1 MHDFKKVLDHA
12 TRISYFDQL
21 RDYEIAKQELYF
33 KKISTWLYKFFRIIT
48 KTLIFLVNSIFI
60 KKSSFY
66 QNYQKYEWILVN
78 DHSGHC
84 EYFIDGIIK
93 KFSKKDSI
101 LIISINT
108 KLELNYDGIERKIIR
123 FNNFTIFS
131 YFDALKFCIE
141 KKAIFKTLGIWKI
154 PLFLNYVFE
163 NARAIQAMK
172 FYEDIKLHTNSKLIT
187 LCDSHW
193 HQSILTNEFNSRG
206 LKTFTLIHGQPSEWH
221 LLCPFISKY
230 VLTWGNSMTKM
241 VTQNC
246 NDIKRDRI
254 IQIGNTKHIE
264 NLSKFQKDDFHYNEI
279 NEIIFI
285 SPGFDSFGSY
295 GLKGLQS
302 EILKFSRLELPNFKL
317 SIRPRP
323 FNTEENFIR
332 KVLLRNNLSEKID
345 VLSDVEFTQLVN
357 KKRIFVGSIS
367 SAISDVFIL
376 NGLFIGLQ
384 ENFPKNILETMMTFS
399 PDIYFDIKGLE
410 KYILSLSNKDNF
422 KSYLS
427 KISEI
432 RDELLSPVTER
443 IELYL
448 DNATS

>member
-84 EYFIDGIIK
+84 EYFIDGITK

-163 NARAIQAMK
+163 NARAI
-172 FYEDIKLHTNSKLIT
+172 
-187 LCDSHW
+187 
-193 HQSILTNEFNSRG
+193 
-206 LKTFTLIHGQPSEWH
+206 
-221 LLCPFISKY
+221 
-230 VLTWGNSMTKM
+230 
-241 VTQNC
+241 
-246 NDIKRDRI
+246 
-254 IQIGNTKHIE
+254 
-264 NLSKFQKDDFHYNEI
+264 
-279 NEIIFI
+279 
-285 SPGFDSFGSY
+285 
-295 GLKGLQS
+295 
-302 EILKFSRLELPNFKL
+302 
-317 SIRPRP
+317 
-323 FNTEENFIR
+323 
-332 KVLLRNNLSEKID
+332 
-345 VLSDVEFTQLVN
+345 
-357 KKRIFVGSIS
+357 
-367 SAISDVFIL
+367 
-376 NGLFIGLQ
+376 
-384 ENFPKNILETMMTFS
+384 
-399 PDIYFDIKGLE
+399 
-410 KYILSLSNKDNF
+410 
-422 KSYLS
+422 
-427 KISEI
+427 
-432 RDELLSPVTER
+432 
-443 IELYL
+443 
-448 DNATS
+448 